1 MEATYRPRPGD
12 PPGAVLAHAAL
23 PARVRAILGR
33 VHALAADQLGPWLAS
48 TLEALETQLFEE
60 AESARSSTAQAE
72 RLDAMRQLRH
82 QRAAFLPRFLGE
94 LENSLAGLRAQ
105 PAAATPETE
114 EPAPAPALT
123 LVEDNDLDRAIV
135 LREIA
140 RRQVQRGGNELLL
153 LAQRFAVLAA
163 RPTFDLEQLPLGP
176 HALAQCLRAAGES
189 LALPLDAQLLLY
201 RQFEQH
207 VMDRHGEFAQ
217 RLNALLDQAGVLPG
231 LVYAP
236 YRAPRVAAQQ
246 RRTPPAQQPSA
257 RQAPATG
264 WHGQGRGMAWGRAL
278 AGLPPTAGPATG
290 PVGAPG
296 GMPGEVPA
304 GAGGAGP
311 TAAGGAAG
319 GAQPGDGPRPGM
331 SAAQQAGTAGTSGAA
346 AGDDASGKE
355 VEAAFVAMRQLL
367 AAHREATRPAA
378 APTAPT
384 VPPVVLPAPV
394 VNQVLGSLQSLP
406 LSRARGQ
413 RRRTMD
419 DVREATLARL
429 RQEHGPGAALPPEH
443 EDAFDLLS
451 ILYREIDNQV
461 RRDAPAQDLLERLQV
476 PLARAALEDQ
486 GFFVAERHPAREL
499 LNAVAESG
507 AAWLGD
513 DDADPQL
520 VQRLDQVVQRVVETY
535 DGNPT
540 VFELA
545 NQEIQ
550 EQQRTLQHK
559 AEVGERRQVEA
570 ARGRD
575 RLATAKRQAD
585 AAIQACLAGRKLP
598 QFVQALVNQAWAD
611 VLTLTA
617 VRHGEDSPQW
627 QERTAAT
634 ARIVEVTCDPE
645 AAPDPEL
652 GTQIEDALRQVGY
665 HEDEAGAIARR
676 LSRSADDEVTSRTEL
691 TARLKARARLGED
704 AARPREQL
712 PPRTAAEETCYQQ
725 ARTLPFGTWFEFVIN
740 QQGELRRQR
749 LSWYSP
755 VTDHTLFVNTR
766 GQKVAE
772 HSLDALARMMAAG
785 HARVV
790 TEERSRLV
798 DRAWHATLR
807 VLRGLAGRADP
818 SPLEAGA

>member
-1 MEATYRPRPGD
+1 GHPGRRPGLGHPGALPGPARRCRVRPLRDQRLRPPRTAVRAQPQLLALRRLPRHRCRRPRQDHPGRRTGDPAALEAQASGHLDGRRRYRPGDRRQRPHRPCTAAVRVHAQRPAPARRLRPGRFRGAHRPAARAHRRGAGAGARQWLAAGRRCPGGTDRPRPALRQRRDFAVPLAGNRSGREGAAFGLPCPPAWKRVKYRPEGERGHRMAATYRPRPGD

-217 RLNALLDQAGVLPG
+217 RLNAVLDQAGVLPG

-451 ILYREIDNQV
+451 IL
-461 RRDAPAQDLLERLQV
+461 
-476 PLARAALEDQ
+476 
-486 GFFVAERHPAREL
+486 
-499 LNAVAESG
+499 
-507 AAWLGD
+507 
-513 DDADPQL
+513 
-520 VQRLDQVVQRVVETY
+520 
-535 DGNPT
+535 
-540 VFELA
+540 
-545 NQEIQ
+545 
-550 EQQRTLQHK
+550 
-559 AEVGERRQVEA
+559 
-570 ARGRD
+570 
-575 RLATAKRQAD
+575 
-585 AAIQACLAGRKLP
+585 
-598 QFVQALVNQAWAD
+598 
-611 VLTLTA
+611 
-617 VRHGEDSPQW
+617 
-627 QERTAAT
+627 
-634 ARIVEVTCDPE
+634 
-645 AAPDPEL
+645 
-652 GTQIEDALRQVGY
+652 
-665 HEDEAGAIARR
+665 
-676 LSRSADDEVTSRTEL
+676 
-691 TARLKARARLGED
+691 
-704 AARPREQL
+704 
-712 PPRTAAEETCYQQ
+712 
-725 ARTLPFGTWFEFVIN
+725 
-740 QQGELRRQR
+740 
-749 LSWYSP
+749 
-755 VTDHTLFVNTR
+755 
-766 GQKVAE
+766 
-772 HSLDALARMMAAG
+772 
-785 HARVV
+785 
-790 TEERSRLV
+790 
-798 DRAWHATLR
+798 
-807 VLRGLAGRADP
+807 
-818 SPLEAGA
+818 

>member
-1 MEATYRPRPGD
+1 
-12 PPGAVLAHAAL
+12 
-23 PARVRAILGR
+23 
-33 VHALAADQLGPWLAS
+33 
-48 TLEALETQLFEE
+48 
-60 AESARSSTAQAE
+60 
-72 RLDAMRQLRH
+72 
-82 QRAAFLPRFLGE
+82 
-94 LENSLAGLRAQ
+94 
-105 PAAATPETE
+105 
-114 EPAPAPALT
+114 
-123 LVEDNDLDRAIV
+123 
-135 LREIA
+135 
-140 RRQVQRGGNELLL
+140 
-153 LAQRFAVLAA
+153 
-163 RPTFDLEQLPLGP
+163 FDLEQLPLGP

-207 VMDRHGEFAQ
+207 VIDRHGEFAQ

-264 WHGQGRGMAWGRAL
+264 WHGQGRAMAWCRAL

-290 PVGAPG
+290 QVGARAWG
-296 GMPGEVPA
+296 GALAGVPPTAGPATGPVAARGGRPGEVPA

-331 SAAQQAGTAGTSGAA
+331 SAAQQAGTGGTTGAA

-461 RRDAPAQDLLERLQV
+461 RPDAPAQDLLERLQV

-550 EQQRTLQHK
+550 EQQRTLQRK
-559 AEVGERRQVEA
+559 AEVG
-570 ARGRD
+570 
-575 RLATAKRQAD
+575 
-585 AAIQACLAGRKLP
+585 
-598 QFVQALVNQAWAD
+598 
-611 VLTLTA
+611 
-617 VRHGEDSPQW
+617 
-627 QERTAAT
+627 
-634 ARIVEVTCDPE
+634 
-645 AAPDPEL
+645 
-652 GTQIEDALRQVGY
+652 
-665 HEDEAGAIARR
+665 
-676 LSRSADDEVTSRTEL
+676 
-691 TARLKARARLGED
+691 
-704 AARPREQL
+704 
-712 PPRTAAEETCYQQ
+712 
-725 ARTLPFGTWFEFVIN
+725 
-740 QQGELRRQR
+740 
-749 LSWYSP
+749 
-755 VTDHTLFVNTR
+755 
-766 GQKVAE
+766 
-772 HSLDALARMMAAG
+772 
-785 HARVV
+785 
-790 TEERSRLV
+790 
-798 DRAWHATLR
+798 
-807 VLRGLAGRADP
+807 
-818 SPLEAGA
+818 